1 MKANHLH
8 FAPFLGLLLLL
19 HLQACKP
26 SRPAYISE
34 MGEVFHTLYHMKYAA
49 DSSAHLEVEQALHE
63 LNYTAN
69 PFDSTSLLYAINNN
83 RTELVNEGFV
93 ELLTA
98 AQEYGRLSGG
108 FYDVTVAPLVN
119 AWGFGFSPSPWKDG
133 EVPASAIDSILSF
146 VGYDKVTLRG
156 DTLKKADPRMQI
168 DFSSIAKGMASDYV
182 ARALRVKG
190 IRDYM
195 IEIGGEIAYGGVN
208 PEGKP
213 WRIGINKP
221 ILDSTGLEHYEE
233 YEVIIDLPGER
244 GGVATS
250 GNYRNFKVREDGTL
264 YAHTIDPHTGR
275 PAETD
280 VLSATILHPDCYRAD
295 ALATAAMV
303 LGAERAEKMLRA
315 IPSVEYLL
323 IVATPQGA
331 KAAYEVRRSA
341 NFPPD
346 QQ

>member
-1 MKANHLH
+1 MKANLLR
-8 FAPFLGLLLLL
+8 FLPFLGLLLLL
-19 HLQACKP
+19 QLQACKP

-49 DSSAHLEVEQALHE
+49 DSSAHLEVEQALQE

-182 ARALRVKG
+182 ARALRAKG

-195 IEIGGEIAYGGVN
+195 VEIGGEIAYGGVN

-233 YEVIIDLPGER
+233 YEMIIDL
-244 GGVATS
+244 S
-250 GNYRNFKVREDGTL
+250 
-264 YAHTIDPHTGR
+264 
-275 PAETD
+275 
-280 VLSATILHPDCYRAD
+280 
-295 ALATAAMV
+295 
-303 LGAERAEKMLRA
+303 
-315 IPSVEYLL
+315 L
-323 IVATPQGA
+323 IHI
-331 KAAYEVRRSA
+331 
-341 NFPPD
+341 
-346 QQ
+346 

>member
-1 MKANHLH
+1 MKANHFR

-182 ARALRVKG
+182 ARALRAKG
-190 IRDYM
+190 ILDYM

-213 WRIGINKP
+213 WRISINKP
-221 ILDSTGLEHYEE
+221 VLDSTGLEHYEE
-233 YEVIIDLPGER
+233 YETIIDLPGER

-295 ALATAAMV
+295 ALATAAMA

-323 IVATPQGA
+323 IVASPRGA
-331 KAAYEVRRSA
+331 KSAYEVRRSA

>member
-49 DSSAHLEVEQALHE
+49 DSSAHLEVEQALSE

-93 ELLTA
+93 ELLTT

-133 EVPASAIDSILSF
+133 KVPASAIDSILSF

-182 ARALRVKG
+182 ARALRAKG

-195 IEIGGEIAYGGVN
+195 VEIGGEIAYGGVN

-221 ILDSTGLEHYEE
+221 VLDSTGLEHYEE

-250 GNYRNFKVREDGTL
+250 GNYRNFKVREDGSL

-280 VLSATILHPDCYRAD
+280 VLSVTILHPDCYRAD
-295 ALATAAMV
+295 ALATAAMA

-323 IVATPQGA
+323 IVASPRGA
-331 KAAYEVRRSA
+331 KSAYEVRRSA

>member
-49 DSSAHLEVEQALHE
+49 DSSAHLEVEQALHD

-146 VGYDKVTLRG
+146 VGYDKVMLRG

-182 ARALRVKG
+182 ARTLRAKG

-221 ILDSTGLEHYEE
+221 SLDSTGLEHYEE
-233 YEVIIDLPGER
+233 YEMIIDLPGER

-250 GNYRNFKVREDGTL
+250 GNYRNFKVREDGSL

-295 ALATAAMV
+295 ALATAAMA
-303 LGAERAEKMLRA
+303 LGTERAEKMLRA

-323 IVATPQGA
+323 IVASPRGA
-331 KAAYEVRRSA
+331 KSAYEVRRSA